1 MATTT
6 SSPGSPTASPTTT
19 GSTLPGRASRVLRA
33 HRLFYAAAAA
43 VMLHVADDNFV
54 QPPGGTSAADH
65 LASGL
70 VPLAVLALAVWAYRR
85 VRVGAA
91 AVIALTT
98 GFFGLVFGL
107 IEAGYYTLEVGPSGD
122 DYSGFLAGAA
132 GVVLIALGFV
142 QLWQSRRTGGHWFR
156 RYGRRTLRVV
166 GAVALANFVVLP
178 VAFAYLIAH
187 VAVATVPAPHLG
199 AAYEDVTVTTSDGLD
214 LAGWYVPSKNGA
226 AVIAFHGRTKA
237 QPHARM
243 LARHG
248 YGVLILD
255 RRGVGESEGD
265 GSMLGWGGTPD
276 IHAAVDFLK
285 ARPEVDAGRIGGIGF
300 SVGGEEMLQAA
311 AENPDLAAVVSE
323 GAGTRQTREQYE
335 ELGAAEFWFG
345 APSLVARDVAHAVF
359 TNHLPPPTLMSL
371 APKIAPRPALL
382 IWAPNGGN
390 METMTPVYAKLI
402 GPSAE
407 VWEMPDAMHMAGLQ
421 AHPQEYER
429 RVVGF
434 FDRTL
439 LATG

>member
-1 MATTT
+1 MTSPALTDRVFLAAT
-6 SSPGSPTASPTTT
+6 
-19 GSTLPGRASRVLRA
+19 
-33 HRLFYAAAAA
+33 AA
-43 VMLHVADDNFV
+43 VALHVADDNFI
-54 QPPGGTSAADH
+54 QPPAGTTAADH
-65 LASGL
+65 LVSGL
-70 VPLAVLALAVWAYRR
+70 VPLALLGLAAWAYPR
-85 VRVGAA
+85 VRAGAA
-91 AVIALTT
+91 AVVALLV
-98 GFFGLVFGL
+98 GVSGLVVGL
-107 IEAGYYTLEVGPSGD
+107 IESGYYTLEVGPSGD

-132 GVVLIALGFV
+132 GFVLVGLGLV
-142 QLWQSRRTGGHWFR
+142 RLWRSRRSGGHWFR

-166 GAVALANFVVLP
+166 GAVVVAFFVVLP
-178 VAFAYLIAH
+178 VAFAYLTTH

-199 AAYEDVTVTTSDGLD
+199 TAYEDVTVTTSDGLD

-265 GSMLGWGGTPD
+265 GSMFGWGGTPD

-285 ARPEVDAGRIGGIGF
+285 ARPDVDPARIGGIGF

-323 GAGTRQTREQYE
+323 GAGTRSTREQYE
-335 ELGAAEFWFG
+335 ELSAGDFWTG
-345 APSLVARDVAHAVF
+345 APALVVKDVALTVF
-359 TNHLPPPTLMSL
+359 SNRLPPPSLMSL

-390 METMTPVYAKLI
+390 METMTPVYGKLI
-402 GPSAE
+402 GSSAE
-407 VWEMPDAMHMAGLQ
+407 VWEMPDAMHMAGIQ
-421 AHPQEYER
+421 AEPQEYER

-434 FDRTL
+434 FDQALSR
-439 LATG
+439 

>member
-1 MATTT
+1 MV
-6 SSPGSPTASPTTT
+6 
-19 GSTLPGRASRVLRA
+19 RDHRV
-33 HRLFYAAAAA
+33 FYGAAAA
-43 VMLHVADDNFV
+43 VMLHVADDNFL
-54 QPPGGTSAADH
+54 QPPAGTSATDH
-65 LASGL
+65 LVSGL
-70 VPLAVLALAVWAYRR
+70 VPLALLALAAWVYPR
-85 VRVGAA
+85 VRAGAG
-91 AVIALTT
+91 AVIALSV
-98 GFFGLVFGL
+98 GVFGLIVGL

-122 DYSGFLAGAA
+122 DYSGILAGAA
-132 GVVLIALGFV
+132 GFVLIGLGFV
-142 QLWQSRRTGGHWFR
+142 RLWRSRRTGGHWFR
-156 RYGRRTLRVV
+156 RHGRRTLRVL
-166 GAVALANFVVLP
+166 GAVVVANFVVLP
-178 VAFAYLIAH
+178 VGFAYMTTH
-187 VAVATVPAPHLG
+187 VAVAKVPAPHLG
-199 AAYEDVTVTTSDGLD
+199 AAYEDVTITTSDGLD

-265 GSMLGWGGTPD
+265 GSMFGWGGTPD

-285 ARPEVDAGRIGGIGF
+285 ARPDVDPARIGGIGF

-335 ELGAAEFWFG
+335 ELSGGEFWVN
-345 APSLVARDVAHAVF
+345 APGLVIKDVALTVF
-359 TNHLPPPTLMSL
+359 ENQLPPPTLMSV

-421 AHPQEYER
+421 ARPMEYER

-439 LATG
+439 PAAG

>member
-1 MATTT
+1 MTTT
-6 SSPGSPTASPTTT
+6 TLTPTTSDAPPT
-19 GSTLPGRASRVLRA
+19 VPEGGLPSRVGRVLRA
-33 HRLFYAAAAA
+33 HAVFYGSAAA
-43 VMLHVADDNFV
+43 VMLHVADDNFL
-54 QPPGGTSAADH
+54 QPPDGTSAADH
-65 LASGL
+65 LVSGL
-70 VPLAVLALAVWAYRR
+70 VPLALLALAAWAYPR
-85 VRVGAA
+85 VRAGAA
-91 AVIALTT
+91 AVIALAVGLT
-98 GFFGLVFGL
+98 GLVVGL

-122 DYSGFLAGAA
+122 DFSGFLAGAA
-132 GVVLIALGFV
+132 GVVLIGLGFV
-142 QLWQSRRTGGHWFR
+142 RLWQSRRSGGHWFR
-156 RYGRRTLRVV
+156 RYGRRALRVV
-166 GAVALANFVVLP
+166 GGVFAVYFVAGP
-178 VAFAYLIAH
+178 IAFAYLTTH

-199 AAYEDVTVTTSDGLD
+199 AAHENVTVTTSDGLD

-265 GSMLGWGGTPD
+265 GSMFGWGGTPD

-285 ARPEVDAGRIGGIGF
+285 ARPDVDPARIGGIGF

-323 GAGTRQTREQYE
+323 GAGSRQTREQYE
-335 ELGAAEFWFG
+335 DLTAGEFWTN
-345 APSLVARDVAHAVF
+345 APALFIKDVALTVF
-359 TNHLPPPTLMSL
+359 ENQLPPPTLMSV

-390 METMTPVYAKLI
+390 LETNTPIYAELI

-421 AHPQEYER
+421 AEPQEYER

-434 FDRTL
+434 FDRAL
-439 LATG
+439 PAS

>member
-1 MATTT
+1 MTSSATTY
-6 SSPGSPTASPTTT
+6 
-19 GSTLPGRASRVLRA
+19 RVFL
-33 HRLFYAAAAA
+33 AATAA
-43 VMLHVADDNFV
+43 VALHVADDNFF
-54 QPPGGTSAADH
+54 QPPRGTTAADH
-65 LASGL
+65 LVSGL
-70 VPLAVLALAVWAYRR
+70 VPLALLGLAAWFHSR

-91 AVIALTT
+91 GLIELSV
-98 GFFGLVFGL
+98 GVSGLVVGL
-107 IEAGYYTLEVGPSGD
+107 VEAGYYTLEVGPSGD

-132 GVVLIALGFV
+132 GLGLV
-142 QLWQSRRTGGHWFR
+142 GLGLLRLWRSRRSGGHWLR
-156 RYGRRTLRVV
+156 RFGRRTLRLVGGVV
-166 GAVALANFVVLP
+166 VAYVVVLP
-178 VAFAYLIAH
+178 VAFAYVIAH

-199 AAYEDVTVTTSDGLD
+199 AAYEDVTVTTSDGLE

-255 RRGVGESEGD
+255 RRGVGESQGD

-276 IHAAVDFLK
+276 IHAAVAFLK
-285 ARPEVDAGRIGGIGF
+285 GRPDVDPGRIGGIGF

-323 GAGTRQTREQYE
+323 GAGTRELREQYQ
-335 ELGAAEFWFG
+335 ELGAVQFWVN
-345 APSLVARDVAHAVF
+345 APGLVARDVAHAVF
-359 TNHLPPPTLMSL
+359 SNHLPPPTLMSL
-371 APKIAPRPALL
+371 APRIAPRPALL

-421 AHPQEYER
+421 AHPREYER

-434 FDRTL
+434 FDRAL
-439 LATG
+439 SR

>member
-1 MATTT
+1 MT
-6 SSPGSPTASPTTT
+6 
-19 GSTLPGRASRVLRA
+19 RKV
-33 HRLFYAAAAA
+33 FYGAAAA
-43 VMLHVADDNFV
+43 VMLHVVDDNFV
-54 QPPGGTSAADH
+54 QPPGGTSATDH
-65 LASGL
+65 LVSGL
-70 VPLAVLALAVWAYRR
+70 VPLVLLAVAAWAYPR
-85 VRVGAA
+85 VRAGAA

-98 GFFGLVFGL
+98 GFCGLVFGL

-132 GVVLIALGFV
+132 GFVLIGLGFV
-142 QLWQSRRTGGHWFR
+142 RLWRSRRSGGHWFR

-166 GAVALANFVVLP
+166 GAVVVANFVVVP

-285 ARPEVDAGRIGGIGF
+285 ARPDVDPDRIGGIGF

-323 GAGTRQTREQYE
+323 GAGTRQTVEQHD
-335 ELGAAEFWFG
+335 ELSPAEFWINS
-345 APSLVARDVAHAVF
+345 PSLVVRDLAHAVF

-371 APKIAPRPALL
+371 APKIAPRPSLL

-390 METMTPVYAKLI
+390 METMTPVYADLI

-421 AHPQEYER
+421 AHPKEYER

-434 FDRTL
+434 FDRSL
-439 LATG
+439 PAG

>member
-1 MATTT
+1 MTTATAP
-6 SSPGSPTASPTTT
+6 SIA
-19 GSTLPGRASRVLRA
+19 A
-33 HRLFYAAAAA
+33 HRVFYGAAAAL
-43 VMLHVADDNFV
+43 MLHVVDDNFV
-54 QPPGGTSAADH
+54 QPPDGTSAADH
-65 LASGL
+65 LVSGL
-70 VPLAVLALAVWAYRR
+70 VPLALLGLATWAYPR
-85 VRVGAA
+85 VRTGAA
-91 AVIALTT
+91 AVVALVV
-98 GFFGLVFGL
+98 GVFGLAFGL

-132 GVVLIALGFV
+132 GFVLIGLGFLR
-142 QLWQSRRTGGHWFR
+142 LWQSRRSGGHWLR

-166 GAVALANFVVLP
+166 GAVVVANFVVLP
-178 VAFAYLIAH
+178 VAFAYLVTH

-199 AAYEDVTVTTSDGLD
+199 AAYEDVSVTTSDGLD

-248 YGVLILD
+248 YGVLVLD

-265 GSMLGWGGTPD
+265 GNMLGWGGTPD

-285 ARPEVDAGRIGGIGF
+285 ARPDVDPARIGGIGF

-323 GAGTRQTREQYE
+323 GAGTRQTVEQHD
-335 ELGAAEFWFG
+335 ELSPAEFWINS
-345 APSLVARDVAHAVF
+345 PSLVVRDLAHAVF

-390 METMTPVYAKLI
+390 METMTPVYADLI

-421 AHPQEYER
+421 AHPKEYER

-434 FDRTL
+434 FDRSL
-439 LATG
+439 PAG